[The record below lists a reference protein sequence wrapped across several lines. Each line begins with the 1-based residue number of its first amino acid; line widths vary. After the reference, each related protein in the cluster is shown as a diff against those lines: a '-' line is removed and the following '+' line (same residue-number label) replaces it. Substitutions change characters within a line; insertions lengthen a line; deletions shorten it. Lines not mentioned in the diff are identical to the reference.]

1 MTDTPDDKPLEG
13 EVSQPGQ
20 KSGKGGTSGGG
31 KRAFNGQQTPEQRA
45 AENKNSETMRAIAI
59 YGLDWKFPGWE
70 PNEQEK
76 RVVIMLK
83 FAGYT
88 DEDVAR
94 YMSMSVESLL
104 KYFPDE
110 LALGKMGVIGDL
122 TNRAVFRAKEGND
135 VLTMFLLK
143 TRGGGNFSERAVQM
157 QALGDALDKTEPDEK
172 RRVELVGKILDLLDS
187 SKKTKTKTEKPTT
200 KKEVDAS

>member
-1 MTDTPDDKPLEG
+1 MTDAPDDKPLDG
-13 EVSQPGQ
+13 EITPG
-20 KSGKGGTSGGG
+20 GKKPDKGSTSGG
-31 KRAFNGQQTPEQRA
+31 KRAFNGQQTPEQRD
-45 AENKNSETMRAIAI
+45 AENKNSETMRSIAI
-59 YGLDWKFPGWE
+59 YGLNWKHPGWE
-70 PNEQEK
+70 PTEQQR

-88 DEDVAR
+88 DEDVGK
-94 YMSMSVESLL
+94 YMSMSVESLQ

-110 LALGKMGVIGDL
+110 VEIGKMGVVGDL
-122 TNRAVFRAKEGND
+122 TNRAVFRAQQGND

-157 QALGDALDKTEPDEK
+157 QALGEGLAQTEPDEK

-187 SKKTKTKTEKPTT
+187 AKQKTKTAKTTT
-200 KKEVDAS
+200 NKKEETP